1 MSRTLLFRP
10 LLACAALTM
19 PLASI
24 DAQPTGRAACLDSIP
39 AAVMKRVPVYA
50 AAELADADP
59 VSPNA
64 VASMD
69 LLTQAVAEQ
78 ARALLGEG
86 AGPRRAGVPGE
97 LPPGEPAITWRHLEH
112 QLRVV
117 AHRDGRLLWRVQA
130 PPWISDQ
137 NAGDAAAQHL
147 ARAFAAA
154 RAKGEAFLWDDAI
167 GRDSLSWLVRLEP
180 AFLGEGGVIT
190 PPSLRAGFPVFSV
203 LTPPIQPADVE
214 R

>member
-39 AAVMKRVPVYA
+39 AAAMKRVPVYA

-59 VSPNA
+59 VSPSA

-69 LLTQAVAEQ
+69 LLPQAVAEQ
-78 ARALLGEG
+78 ARALLR
-86 AGPRRAGVPGE
+86 AGPGQ

>member
-24 DAQPTGRAACLDSIP
+24 DAQSSGRAGCLDSVP
-39 AAVMKRVPVYA
+39 AAVLEGGAVYA

-78 ARALLGEG
+78 ARTLLGAG
-86 AGPRRAGVPGE
+86 AGQ

-117 AHRDGRLLWRVQA
+117 
-130 PPWISDQ
+130 
-137 NAGDAAAQHL
+137 
-147 ARAFAAA
+147 
-154 RAKGEAFLWDDAI
+154 
-167 GRDSLSWLVRLEP
+167 
-180 AFLGEGGVIT
+180 
-190 PPSLRAGFPVFSV
+190 
-203 LTPPIQPADVE
+203 
-214 R
+214 

>member
-39 AAVMKRVPVYA
+39 AAVMKRVPGYA

-78 ARALLGEG
+78 ARALLGAG
-86 AGPRRAGVPGE
+86 AGQ

-137 NAGDAAAQHL
+137 NAGDAA
-147 ARAFAAA
+147 
-154 RAKGEAFLWDDAI
+154 
-167 GRDSLSWLVRLEP
+167 
-180 AFLGEGGVIT
+180 
-190 PPSLRAGFPVFSV
+190 
-203 LTPPIQPADVE
+203 
-214 R
+214 